1 MRNAIYNYNARG
13 HDLIGLMDELQQ
25 QARQKL
31 ASGKYQEA
39 AVLYEQGIEISPE
52 IVSNYWHLGLAQLL
66 QGREEEAQI
75 TWMMPLLTASDEESN
90 QWRGELLAFL
100 DGEANS
106 QEADGADE
114 TAWLIRQHY
123 GEIDPED
130 HKNLLKLLWL
140 ALKLERFREE
150 DGLIAQ
156 LVTSYQSLDE
166 GEIIDEQVLRQILQ
180 EASKFNPCP
189 PSILQL
195 LEVIGSRIRDWD
207 SLTKILLH
215 CSYRLYYSSQY
226 KIGADLARLWWYFCP
241 HNLDALL
248 QLYNFCRQ
256 LGVEGKWESVRLAEE
271 YLERSADLTSKL
283 VATHS
288 IIASLMEIGGQ
299 FHRARQVYQLYK
311 TFIRQLGKEENDADV
326 GSFFRLVGMGG
337 LVFYFED
344 APVTN
349 RPLINGV
356 APLGQAGIE
365 SLLKQEING
374 YRQGQNIRKKSGPS
388 QTLKIGYLSECF
400 RQHSVGWLVR
410 WLLKYHDRS
419 KFEVHLYCIDSSQD
433 ALQQQFRAEYGANF
447 HYVSTPIE
455 SITNQIYEDEIDL
468 LVDLDSLTTFET
480 LATMAAK
487 PAPVQISWLG
497 CDASGLPAID
507 YFIAD
512 PYVLP
517 DNAQE
522 YYSEKIWRLPE
533 TYIAVDGF
541 EAAVPNLSREQLDL
555 PPDAIVYF
563 SSQTGPKRH
572 PDNVRLQ
579 MKILYCVPNSYFLVK
594 APYTDPESIASFFN
608 QLAEEEGVSSERL
621 RFLPTVDHEAIHR
634 ANLTIADVVLDTYP
648 YNGATT
654 TLETLWMGIPL
665 VTRVGEQ
672 FAARNSYSMMINA
685 GVKEGIAWTD
695 EEYFEWGVRLGK
707 DEELRQTIQ
716 WKLRQS
722 RHTSPLWNGKQFARE
737 MENAYQQMW
746 WKYVND
752 N

>member
-1 MRNAIYNYNARG
+1 
-13 HDLIGLMDELQQ
+13 MDELQQ

-150 DGLIAQ
+150 G
-156 LVTSYQSLDE
+156 SY
-166 GEIIDEQVLRQILQ
+166 
-180 EASKFNPCP
+180 K
-189 PSILQL
+189 
-195 LEVIGSRIRDWD
+195 
-207 SLTKILLH
+207 
-215 CSYRLYYSSQY
+215 LYYSSQY
-226 KIGADLARLWWYFCP
+226 KIGADLVRLWRYFCP

-248 QLYNFCRQ
+248 KLYNFCRQ

-271 YLERSADLTSKL
+271 YLQLSPDLPRKL
-283 VATHS
+283 IATHS

-433 ALQQQFRAEYGANF
+433 ALQQQFRADYGANF

-468 LVDLDSLTTFET
+468 LVDLDSLTTFPT
-480 LATMAAK
+480 IAAIAAK

-541 EAAVPNLSREQLDL
+541 EAAVPNVSREQLDL

-563 SSQTGPKRH
+563 SSQSGPKRH

-579 MKILYCVPNSYFLVK
+579 MKILSAVPNSYFLVK
-594 APYTDPESIASFFN
+594 GPYTDPESIASFFN

-621 RFLPTVDHEAIHR
+621 RFLPKVAHEAIHR
-634 ANLTIADVVLDTYP
+634 ANLTIADVVL
-648 YNGATT
+648 
-654 TLETLWMGIPL
+654 
-665 VTRVGEQ
+665 
-672 FAARNSYSMMINA
+672 
-685 GVKEGIAWTD
+685 
-695 EEYFEWGVRLGK
+695 
-707 DEELRQTIQ
+707 
-716 WKLRQS
+716 
-722 RHTSPLWNGKQFARE
+722 
-737 MENAYQQMW
+737 
-746 WKYVND
+746 
-752 N
+752 